1 MKALVLTAY
10 NRLEIQDVSLPE
22 FGPEDVLVE
31 VGACG
36 ICGSDVHGM
45 DGSTGRRRPPIIMG
59 HEAAGTIV
67 GRGRDVQGWAEG
79 DRVTFDSTIY
89 CGKCRFCRAGK
100 INLCSHRRVLGVSC
114 EDYRQHGAFAEF
126 VAVPQHILYRLPA
139 AVSFTRAAMVEPVSV
154 ALHAVHRTPRRL
166 NDTALV
172 VGAGMIGLLVL
183 QALRAA
189 GCGTTIVVDLD
200 PARLELAGRLGAD
213 LCLRP
218 DKSDVVREV
227 LARTDGCGADVAIDA
242 VGLSS
247 TVQLAVA
254 GLSKGGQL
262 TLVGNF
268 APQVELPLQ
277 AVVGRELTLCGS
289 CASCGEYPTC
299 LELMARGTIDV
310 DSLVS
315 ATAPLEEGAAWFER
329 LHGGGQGLMKVILQP
344 KV

>member
-10 NRLEIQDVSLPE
+10 NRLEMQDVPVPKI
-22 FGPEDVLVE
+22 GPEDVLVK

-36 ICGSDVHGM
+36 ICGSDIHGM

-67 GRGRDVQGWAEG
+67 ERGRDVQGWAEG

-100 INLCSHRRVLGVSC
+100 INLCNNRRVLGVSC
-114 EDYRQHGAFAEF
+114 EDYRQDGAFAQL

-139 AVSFTRAAMVEPVSV
+139 AVSFERAAMVEPVSI
-154 ALHAVHRTPRRL
+154 ALHAVNRTPRRM

-172 VGAGMIGLLVL
+172 VGAGMIGLLAL

-189 GCGTTIVVDLD
+189 GCGRTIVVDLD
-200 PARLELAGRLGAD
+200 PARLELAARLGAD
-213 LCLRP
+213 LCLQP
-218 DKSDVVREV
+218 DRSDVIREI
-227 LARTDGCGADVAIDA
+227 LAQTDGRGADVAIEA
-242 VGLSS
+242 VGLSP

-254 GLSKGGQL
+254 GLCKGGHL
-262 TLVGNF
+262 TLVGNIQ
-268 APQVELPLQ
+268 PQVELPLQ
-277 AVVGRELTLCGS
+277 LVVSRELTLHGS
-289 CASCGEYPTC
+289 CASCGEYPAC

-315 ATAPLEEGAAWFER
+315 ATAPLEDGAAWFER
-329 LHGGGQGLMKVILQP
+329 LYHGGQGLLKVILQP
-344 KV
+344 NG

>member
-1 MKALVLTAY
+1 
-10 NRLEIQDVSLPE
+10 
-22 FGPEDVLVE
+22 
-31 VGACG
+31 
-36 ICGSDVHGM
+36 
-45 DGSTGRRRPPIIMG
+45 
-59 HEAAGTIV
+59 
-67 GRGRDVQGWAEG
+67 
-79 DRVTFDSTIY
+79 
-89 CGKCRFCRAGK
+89 
-100 INLCSHRRVLGVSC
+100 
-114 EDYRQHGAFAEF
+114 
-126 VAVPQHILYRLPA
+126 
-139 AVSFTRAAMVEPVSV
+139 
-154 ALHAVHRTPRRL
+154 
-166 NDTALV
+166 
-172 VGAGMIGLLVL
+172 
-183 QALRAA
+183 
-189 GCGTTIVVDLD
+189 
-200 PARLELAGRLGAD
+200 
-213 LCLRP
+213 
-218 DKSDVVREV
+218 
-227 LARTDGCGADVAIDA
+227 VAIDA